1 MGDELNNFI
10 ASLTPNVSS
19 KSQSRILLARKM
31 RERETIIKKNRNQ
44 RLKIR
49 NLVGAIAGLW
59 SLYPQFDVR
68 AELISTF
75 DEKNK
80 QKNIKL
86 KNQKN

>member
-10 ASLTPNVSS
+10 ASLTANVSS

-49 NLVGAIAGLW
+49 NLVGALQ
-59 SLYPQFDVR
+59 LEMVR
-68 AELISTF
+68 LQGIEKEVQDLNTNMDTSAD
-75 DEKNK
+75 DEM
-80 QKNIKL
+80 
-86 KNQKN
+86 

>member
-1 MGDELNNFI
+1 
-10 ASLTPNVSS
+10 LTANVSS

-59 SLYPQFDVR
+59 SLYPLFDVR

-80 QKNIKL
+80 QKKYKTKKPKKL
-86 KNQKN
+86 TIVVVPIP